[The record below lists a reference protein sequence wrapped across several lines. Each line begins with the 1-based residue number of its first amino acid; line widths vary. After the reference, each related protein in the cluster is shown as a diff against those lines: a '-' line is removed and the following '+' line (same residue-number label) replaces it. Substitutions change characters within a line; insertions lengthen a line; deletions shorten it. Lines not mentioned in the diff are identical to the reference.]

1 MEDKGINRLE
11 RNLIT
16 FLKLFQNRPSHLAK
30 YLLENDSFSD
40 NFKNNVINSDK
51 LDEFS
56 LKYSQGELPTIY
68 FLNFKEMLKFYEN
81 ISNELNIDKLDND
94 KISDKLNDR
103 LDECIKHEK
112 YEEAIKIR
120 DFMIQNN
127 IKRKI

>member
-40 NFKNNVINSDK
+40 KFKNNVINSDK

-103 LDECIKHEK
+103 LDECIKYEK

>member
-40 NFKNNVINSDK
+40 KFKNNVINSDK

-103 LDECIKHEK
+103 LDECIKYEK

-120 DFMIQNN
+120 DFMMQNN